1 MFLLRFLRPWFFF
14 EPWICVS
21 LRNVIKVFSIL
32 LTQKHISYGSLL
44 CVVALVRLLFAFI
57 SDQVILCKQ
66 ISYSRGSARI
76 CSLIHSLPKGTVALW
91 IICEELPKRTVET
104 RSGAR
109 LQLPC
114 SFRKKAIC
122 SDNPGVFFH
131 TCPGLW
137 SCRDQTFLSLCPYF
151 PLLTKGTFSP
161 KHSPQPPGNKRK
173 SSGRGENDT
182 DKAQGGPG
190 RHARVSKNE
199 ARAQASPL
207 PLLKSCQYDGV
218 P

>member
-1 MFLLRFLRPWFFF
+1 MC
-14 EPWICVS
+14 E
-21 LRNVIKVFSIL
+21 
-32 LTQKHISYGSLL
+32 
-44 CVVALVRLLFAFI
+44 
-57 SDQVILCKQ
+57 Q

-91 IICEELPKRTVET
+91 IICEELPKQAVESC
-104 RSGAR
+104 SGAR
-109 LQLPC
+109 PQLPC
-114 SFRKKAIC
+114 SVRKNSSY
-122 SDNPGVFFH
+122 SDNSGVFFH

-137 SCRDQTFLSLCPYF
+137 SCRDQTLLSLCPYF
-151 PLLTKGTFSP
+151 PPLTKGTFSA
-161 KHSPQPPGNKRK
+161 KHSPHPPGNKRK
-173 SSGRGENDT
+173 SSGPGENDT

-199 ARAQASPL
+199 ARTKASPL